1 MNSVADQENMMDFSD
16 DEVQVLQ
23 GMSVDVP
30 DCEGIP
36 RRMWNTKC
44 VKLYNVDG
52 VLVGEGTIHSVDS
65 ELVLGASGPLGDAHV
80 SVHVSMSHSEVGL
93 PEERVYSLVAWPIEL
108 VHYRGASLQN
118 HEARDNFNRLQA
130 ALLNPPSA
138 TSTRPYTSSIRNPTR
153 DAAAKTKFLLTE
165 ESINLVSSNIC
176 CRKNCVQP
184 FPRERIRAFRERMYR
199 NSTFKHRAFMKTDVH
214 RHIHEDARRKKMVT
228 IEGINVC
235 LRAWMLIAGVAESTF
250 YRYLNFM
257 KANREARDHGNTGL
271 LKPREH
277 TQ

>member
-23 GMSVDVP
+23 EMSVDIP

-36 RRMWNTKC
+36 HWMWNTKC

-65 ELVLGASGPLGDAHV
+65 ELVLGAFGPLGDAHV
-80 SVHVSMSHSEVGL
+80 LVHVSMSHSEVDL

-138 TSTRPYTSSIRNPTR
+138 TSTRPYTSSIRNPTH
-153 DAAAKTKFLLTE
+153 DTAAKTKFLLTE
-165 ESINLVSSNIC
+165 ESINLVSSNVY

-184 FPRERIRAFRERMYR
+184 FPRERI
-199 NSTFKHRAFMKTDVH
+199 
-214 RHIHEDARRKKMVT
+214 
-228 IEGINVC
+228 
-235 LRAWMLIAGVAESTF
+235 
-250 YRYLNFM
+250 
-257 KANREARDHGNTGL
+257 
-271 LKPREH
+271 
-277 TQ
+277 